1 MSGEEPDV
9 TRMDAAED
17 LGGRTG
23 GKSVEI
29 TKVDGGFIVSWKE
42 AVVIPESK
50 RKATWDTYH
59 TVTRTAVREKLEAAL
74 EVVRAALLGERISG
88 TKWG

>member
-1 MSGEEPDV
+1 MSEEPVDV
-9 TRMDAAED
+9 TRMEAAEE
-17 LGGRTG
+17 LGGRHG

-42 AVVIPESK
+42 AVVVPESR
-50 RKATWDTYH
+50 RKAAWDNYH
-59 TVTRTAVREKLEAAL
+59 TVNRTAVREKLEAAL